1 MAGQASF
8 ADEGAGPEHAD
19 DPFLALLGD
28 HAEFDV
34 ALLDVEDRV
43 AFGAL
48 PEDVALGLV
57 GRDGPAGADRGQER
71 FGVEGLG

>member
-8 ADEGAGPEHAD
+8 ADEGAGAEHPD
-19 DPFLALLGD
+19 DPFLTLFRD

-34 ALLDVEDRV
+34 TLLDVEDRV

-48 PEDVALGLV
+48 PEDVALRSI
-57 GRDGPAGADRGQER
+57 GRDGSAGAHHRQER
-71 FGVEGLG
+71 FGVEHFG